1 MTEFVIGI
9 NKSLTIFSLCLS
21 GKFLLPLPMFDFL
34 KQLTDPQSII
44 HYGGLWLLLFV
55 VFAETGL
62 FIGFFLPGDSL
73 IFISGL
79 LCATKPDLLGV
90 PFLVLMPSLILAAIL
105 GNVFGY
111 WFGKKTG
118 EKLYTRKDSFL
129 FRKQH
134 LITTK
139 AFYDKH
145 GGTALILGRFLP
157 IIRTFAP
164 ILAGVIK
171 VDFKI
176 FMMYNVLGAIAW
188 IGSIASIAYF
198 LGKQY
203 PSIENYIGSIVIGL
217 IIITTIP
224 VVVTY
229 LQSRK
234 K

>member
-1 MTEFVIGI
+1 M
-9 NKSLTIFSLCLS
+9 L
-21 GKFLLPLPMFDFL
+21 DFL

-62 FIGFFLPGDSL
+62 LVGFFLPGDSL

-79 LCATKPDLLGV
+79 LCATKPELLNTDFI
-90 PFLVLMPSLILAAIL
+90 PLILLLMFAAII
-105 GNVFGY
+105 GNIFGY
-111 WFGKKTG
+111 WFGKKVG
-118 EKLYTRKDSFL
+118 EKLYSREDSFL

-145 GGTALILGRFLP
+145 GGRALILGRFLP

-171 VDFKI
+171 VDFKLFMLYNI
-176 FMMYNVLGAIAW
+176 FGAIAW
-188 IGSIASIAYF
+188 ISSIAGIAYV
-198 LGKQY
+198 LGKKY
-203 PSIENYIGSIVIGL
+203 PGIQNYIGYIVIGL
-217 IIITTIP
+217 IVITTIP
-224 VVVTY
+224 VLITY
-229 LQSRK
+229 LRNRK
-234 K
+234 KS

>member
-1 MTEFVIGI
+1 MFEFI
-9 NKSLTIFSLCLS
+9 
-21 GKFLLPLPMFDFL
+21 

-62 FIGFFLPGDSL
+62 LVGFFLPGDSL

-79 LCATKPDLLGV
+79 LCATKPDLLNT
-90 PFLVLMPSLILAAIL
+90 PLITLLILLMAAAIV
-105 GNVFGY
+105 GNIFGY
-111 WFGKKTG
+111 WFGKKVG
-118 EKLYTRKDSFL
+118 ENLYTRKDSFL
-129 FRKQH
+129 FRKHH

-145 GGTALILGRFLP
+145 GGKALILGRFLP

-171 VDFKI
+171 IDFKT
-176 FMMYNVLGAIAW
+176 FMMYNVLGAFAW

-198 LGKQY
+198 LGKQF
-203 PSIENYIGSIVIGL
+203 PQIENYIGYIVIGL
-217 IIITTIP
+217 IVITTIP
-224 VVVTY
+224 VLITY
-229 LQSRK
+229 LKSRK
-234 K
+234 QET

>member
-1 MTEFVIGI
+1 
-9 NKSLTIFSLCLS
+9 
-21 GKFLLPLPMFDFL
+21 MFDFL

-62 FIGFFLPGDSL
+62 LVGFFLPGDSL

-79 LCATKPDLLGV
+79 LCATKPDLLNI
-90 PFLVLMPSLILAAIL
+90 SLIELLILLMLAAII

-111 WFGKKTG
+111 WFGKKVG
-118 EKLYTRKDSFL
+118 KNLYTRKDSFL
-129 FRKQH
+129 FKKQH

-139 AFYDKH
+139 AFYDTH
-145 GGTALILGRFLP
+145 GGKALILGRFLP

-171 VDFKI
+171 IDFKK
-176 FMMYNVLGAIAW
+176 FMLYNIIGAVAW
-188 IGSIASIAYF
+188 IGGIVSIAYF

-203 PSIENYIGSIVIGL
+203 PWIENYIGYIVIGL
-217 IIITTIP
+217 IVITAIP
-224 VVVTY
+224 VLITY
-229 LQSRK
+229 LRNRK
-234 K
+234 KS